1 MFGQGMVGQATL
13 VYRRLAVF
21 IIVIFTSCAPLQ
33 AKERIALV
41 IGNASYAHTSPL
53 ANPGNDATTM
63 AATLR
68 AAGFTVTRLIDADQ
82 TSMKRA
88 LLQFGR
94 ALRGPAV
101 EAGLLYY
108 AGHGVQLRGEN
119 YLVPVNAN
127 ITSEDEID
135 FEAINVNS
143 FLQVMNSSNADINI
157 VILDACRNNPFASS
171 ARSATRGLAPVDAP
185 KGTLIAYATAPGDV
199 ALDGAQEN
207 SPYTQALSAAIA
219 SGGGRTIEAIFKTA
233 RRQVLA
239 ATDDQ
244 QVPWETSSIIGDFY
258 FHQTPSTP
266 GSAPPTPQQPQQIVA
281 MPAPQTNPVQPL
293 DEEEIARKYDLALRL
308 NSAAAWR
315 IFVKE
320 YQDYPDSFYMALAL
334 EALAQLSQGAAA
346 IAPAQPSIRPTTPKL
361 RHWPLPQMRIR
372 DCYDR
377 QFGPAAAPSAQLCV
391 SSLLAPQAGNSY
403 AGGNLADNRPETA
416 WIEGERG
423 DGIGQTLRF
432 AFQAPTQINA
442 ILLANGYTK
451 SPSIFT
457 KNSRVRALRVQSSTG
472 YDSTVRLQDQG
483 AMQRLNIP
491 ALGPV
496 TWITLTLQDVY
507 PGSRYRD
514 TAISEIQFR

>member
-1 MFGQGMVGQATL
+1 MFGLGMIGQAMH

-33 AKERIALV
+33 AKDRIALV

-53 ANPGNDATTM
+53 ANPGNDAITM

-68 AAGFTVTRLIDADQ
+68 AAGFSVTRLIDADQ

-108 AGHGVQLRGEN
+108 AGHGVQLHGEN

-127 ITSEDEID
+127 IASEDEID

-157 VILDACRNNPFASS
+157 VILDACRNNPFATS
-171 ARSATRGLAPVDAP
+171 ARSAARGLAPVDAP

-199 ALDGAQEN
+199 ALDGTQAN

-239 ATDDQ
+239 ATNDQ

-258 FHQTPSTP
+258 FHQTPSAP
-266 GSAPPTPQQPQQIVA
+266 GSAPTTPQQIVA
-281 MPAPQTNPVQPL
+281 APAPLSNPVQPL
-293 DEEEIARKYDLALRL
+293 DEEEMARKYDLALRL

-320 YQDYPDSFYMALAL
+320 YQDYPDSVYMALAL
-334 EALAQLSQGAAA
+334 EALSQLSQGAVAT
-346 IAPAQPSIRPTTPKL
+346 APTQQPPIRPVTPKL

-377 QFGPAAAPSAQLCV
+377 KFGPAAAPNVQLCV
-391 SSLLAPQAGNSY
+391 SSLLASQAGNSY
-403 AGGNLADNRPETA
+403 VGGNLADNRPETA

-451 SPSIFT
+451 SPSVFA

-472 YDSTVRLQDQG
+472 YDSSVRLLDQG
-483 AMQRLNIP
+483 AIQRLNIP

-507 PGSRYRD
+507 PGSRYLD